1 MSARCEGVRV
11 ECGCHFGR
19 TPTTQSLS
27 AICFA
32 SAFIEQ
38 GVTGLGALLPSF
50 RPMSLSH
57 FKSTQI
63 LDCLLRHL
71 QSWCRSL
78 CNCRPFRRG
87 GLQYS
92 GLCPWWLD
100 FRWLLSRTESSI
112 SVVAVACK
120 SFVLAQRQQPIQWKI
135 VAWFYLAFSGMLDR
149 YGPCVGGDRP
159 VTSRCTLH

>member
-1 MSARCEGVRV
+1 MSARCEGVRL

-32 SAFIEQ
+32 GAFIEQ

-78 CNCRPFRRG
+78 CNCRPLRRG

-92 GLCPWWLD
+92 GLCPWWPD
-100 FRWLLSRTESSI
+100 FRWLLFSHRVQHQCCGCRLQIFRLGPKATAHPVED
-112 SVVAVACK
+112 CGL
-120 SFVLAQRQQPIQWKI
+120 VL
-135 VAWFYLAFSGMLDR
+135 LDILR
-149 YGPCVGGDRP
+149 DVG
-159 VTSRCTLH
+159 